1 MTTQETELFILMFNK
16 KPEHAI
22 ADYIT
27 KGFIHEDTPDAIAG
41 YIIKLEGIDK
51 AVLG

>member
-1 MTTQETELFILMFNK
+1 MFNK

-27 KGFIHEDTPDAIAG
+27 KGFIHEDHPDTIAE
-41 YIIKLEGIDK
+41 YIIKMEGIDK
-51 AVLG
+51 TILG

>member
-1 MTTQETELFILMFNK
+1 MFNK
-16 KPEHAI
+16 KPELAI
-22 ADYIT
+22 NDYVT
-27 KGFIHEDTPDAIAG
+27 KGFIHEDAPEAIAE